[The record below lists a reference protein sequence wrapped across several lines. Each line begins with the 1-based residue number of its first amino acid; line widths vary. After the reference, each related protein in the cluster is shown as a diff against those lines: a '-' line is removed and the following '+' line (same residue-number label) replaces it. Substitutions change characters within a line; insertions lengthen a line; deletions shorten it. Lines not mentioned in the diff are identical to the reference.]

1 MVKDLVYYEK
11 KLDIIIYLLNSTDD
25 DTVSDYLL
33 DEYTKNYI
41 EYERLYNEQER
52 EYKHHLPQWIGYKLF
67 CYNNGLVEGNL
78 RTLEEFIRKYYK

>member
-1 MVKDLVYYEK
+1 MVKDLAYYEK

-52 EYKHHLPQWIGYKLF
+52 EYKTSSSSMDWI
-67 CYNNGLVEGNL
+67 
-78 RTLEEFIRKYYK
+78 

>member
-1 MVKDLVYYEK
+1 MVKDLGYYER

-33 DEYTKNYI
+33 DEYAKNYI

-52 EYKHHLPQWIGYKLF
+52 IQKSSSSSMDWI
-67 CYNNGLVEGNL
+67 
-78 RTLEEFIRKYYK
+78 

>member
-33 DEYTKNYI
+33 DEYAKNYI
-41 EYERLYNEQER
+41 EYEELLNEQER
-52 EYKHHLPQWIGYKLF
+52 LQKSTSSSTMDWI
-67 CYNNGLVEGNL
+67 
-78 RTLEEFIRKYYK
+78 

>member
-1 MVKDLVYYEK
+1 MVKDLSYYER

-52 EYKHHLPQWIGYKLF
+52 EYKTSSSTMDWI
-67 CYNNGLVEGNL
+67 
-78 RTLEEFIRKYYK
+78 

>member
-1 MVKDLVYYEK
+1 MVKDLDYYEK

-52 EYKHHLPQWIGYKLF
+52 EYKTSSSAMDWI
-67 CYNNGLVEGNL
+67 
-78 RTLEEFIRKYYK
+78 